1 MNASAIQYTDSNSM
15 IHISKSYNLVCEYD
29 GNKPDQ
35 IEIPELNLVLKKGNW
50 LIKVEGN
57 FLVCENNTRS
67 ALYGDAHPVVNPEVR
82 FKKDLSQAI
91 SNSIKSVIRQEQRQG
106 GLLTTESK
114 DNVSDVDSTT
124 IKDCRKRFQV
134 KIDKNSIIAGN
145 KFSEGGYIKPP
156 YITEMENQI
165 NALSAM
171 VSALECRLNVL
182 SGGK

>member
-50 LIKVEGN
+50 LIKVGGN
-57 FLVCENNTRS
+57 FLVCENGTRS
-67 ALYGDAHPVVNPEVR
+67 ALYGDVHPVINPEVK
-82 FKKDLSQAI
+82 FKKDLGQMVSD
-91 SNSIKSVIRQEQRQG
+91 SIKAVIKKDQQRG
-106 GLLTTESK
+106 GLL
-114 DNVSDVDSTT
+114 
-124 IKDCRKRFQV
+124 
-134 KIDKNSIIAGN
+134 AGN
-145 KFSEGGYIKPP
+145 KLTEGGYIKPP

-165 NALSAM
+165 KALSTM
-171 VSALECRLNVL
+171 VSALDCRLNVL

>member
-57 FLVCENNTRS
+57 FLVCENGTRS
-67 ALYGDAHPVVNPEVR
+67 ALYGDVHPVINPEVK
-82 FKKDLSQAI
+82 FKKDLGQAI
-91 SNSIKSVIRQEQRQG
+91 SDSIRSVILREQRQV
-106 GLLTTESK
+106 GLLARESK
-114 DNVSDVDSTT
+114 AKDPDVDSTT
-124 IKDCRKRFQV
+124 IEDCRKRFQA
-134 KIDKNSIIAGN
+134 KIDENSIIAGGG
-145 KFSEGGYIKPP
+145 FSEGGYIKPP

-165 NALSAM
+165 NVLSTM
-171 VSALECRLNVL
+171 VSALDCRLNVL

>member
-15 IHISKSYNLVCEYD
+15 IHISKSYSLVCEYD

-50 LIKVEGN
+50 LIKVEEN

-67 ALYGDAHPVVNPEVR
+67 ALYGDVHPVVNPEVR

-91 SNSIKSVIRQEQRQG
+91 SDSIRSVILQEQRQV
-106 GLLTTESK
+106 GLLARESK
-114 DNVSDVDSTT
+114 AKDPDVDSTT
-124 IKDCRKRFQV
+124 IEDCRKRFQV
-134 KIDKNSIIAGN
+134 KIDENGIIAGN
-145 KFSEGGYIKPP
+145 KFPEGGYIKPP

-165 NALSAM
+165 KALSMM
-171 VSALECRLNVL
+171 VSALSCRIEVL
-182 SGGK
+182 DSKK